1 MGVAGRRNVCIF
13 LWRATM
19 LPCWKSL
26 DNRHLIDSKI
36 SEKLSL
42 FAPFLR
48 MPFDTFTFLNENFQ
62 LKQIMN
68 VKAGWI
74 LFNYEIHIRETKN
87 DFIQKNK
94 IDNLKSITL
103 ILNFETF
110 LLRSKV
116 GNSIFNF
123 WFISCQSFC
132 FS

>member
-1 MGVAGRRNVCIF
+1 
-13 LWRATM
+13 
-19 LPCWKSL
+19 
-26 DNRHLIDSKI
+26 
-36 SEKLSL
+36 
-42 FAPFLR
+42 

-123 WFISCQSFC
+123 
-132 FS
+132 